1 MTATL
6 TLFENESRNF
16 SWTDKDYA
24 ALERLRKE
32 IGVEILR
39 PGLRNG
45 KRILQAAQHV
55 GVVRLNGRTIQ
66 VLPKIYRSRE
76 DATEAKRTRE
86 ATRNLLYLLA
96 YAGQLPV
103 REHALAPLL
112 RHGNDWFEILTRLF
126 ATHLLE
132 EWQRGAHRTYQT
144 VEDESPVLKGKWRIA
159 DQLRQPLRRHLF
171 SIAYDEFTA
180 DNPLNRIFRFV
191 TERLWRLTR
200 DSGNRQLLGELRQ
213 WMEEVTLLSGVTAAE
228 ASSLMLTRLNQ
239 RYAPLLNLA
248 RLFLDGGAL
257 QLAAGDLSTFAF
269 TFDMNQL
276 FEAFIINF
284 IRRHRA
290 EILPPDIQTCEL
302 LPQSHGATKYLARR
316 GSKSVFLLKPD
327 LVFRDHLVQ
336 FPLLLDAKYKR
347 LDKADAKL
355 GVSQADF
362 YQMHAYARRYNCN
375 RVLLLYPQTVGMI
388 QPLRAR
394 FDVEGAVI
402 TIVAATVDLRID
414 ISRLQGREF
423 LTEELRD
430 ILGGVCGERGSFAR
444 IA

>member
-6 TLFENESRNF
+6 TLFEHESRKF
-16 SWTDKDYA
+16 GWTDKDYA

-39 PGLRNG
+39 PGWRNG
-45 KRILQAAQHV
+45 ERVLQAAQHV

-66 VLPKIYRSRE
+66 VLPKIYRPSQ
-76 DATEAKRTRE
+76 DATEAARTRE

-112 RHGNDWFEILTRLF
+112 RHGDDWFELLTRLF

-132 EWQRGAHRTYQT
+132 EWRRGAHRTYQT
-144 VEDESPVLKGKWRIA
+144 VEADSPVLKGKWRIG

-171 SIAYDEFTA
+171 SVAYDEFTA
-180 DNPLNRIFRFV
+180 DNPLNRILRFV

-213 WMEEVTLLSGVTAAE
+213 WMEDVTLLPGITAAE
-228 ASSLMLTRLNQ
+228 AGSLTLTRLNQ

-257 QLAAGDLSTFAF
+257 QLSAGDLSTFAF

-276 FEAFIINF
+276 FEAFVINF
-284 IRRHRA
+284 VRRHRA
-290 EILPPDIQTCEL
+290 EILPPEIRTCEL
-302 LPQSHGATKYLARR
+302 LSQSHGATRYLARR
-316 GSKSVFLLKPD
+316 EAKSIFLLKPD
-327 LVFRDHLVQ
+327 LVFRDQ
-336 FPLLLDAKYKR
+336 FARFPLLLDAKYKR
-347 LDKADAKL
+347 LDKTDARL

-362 YQMHAYARRYNCN
+362 YQMHAYARRYDCK
-375 RVLLLYPQTVGMI
+375 RVLLLYPQVVGMT
-388 QPLRAR
+388 QPLKAR
-394 FDVEGAVI
+394 FDVEETFI
-402 TIVAATVDLRID
+402 SIVAATVDLRID
-414 ISRLQGREF
+414 LSRPQGRES
-423 LTEELRD
+423 LAGELRD
-430 ILGGVCGERGSFAR
+430 ILGGVCGERGSFTR